1 MKKVNCMKEILE
13 ALILLITALKNWA
26 ISNSNAIFVSL
37 FAAFIGWIIV
47 KIYKYIK
54 SKPKE
59 LVELLLSPSNFN
71 ERDYGKELSKALKID
86 DIMQGN
92 FPEYTD
98 YILIQ
103 YGSSVEVD
111 GTLPK
116 DYDFIVLMMGFPK
129 EGRRYLH
136 NKGTNPGDGTYRKS
150 DIDVDIVFRDYL
162 SFLYAASSGMPYENS
177 IIANGKLIK
186 GNLGY
191 FQWLKNITMNLMFDR
206 DFLIR
211 RYKDKIII
219 EKQGF
224 QKCLNEHEKYEHDK
238 YYVIRSGYYY
248 VTSLLQLSRIEK
260 FEKVFFRD
268 DVISLSKVR
277 LFYNDFDD
285 ENLKNK
291 YMQLVECLKRNSP
304 LDNIS
309 IDDIKLLLLE
319 VEKLVK
325 VND

>member
-1 MKKVNCMKEILE
+1 MVDCMKEILE
-13 ALILLITALKNWA
+13 ALILLLTALKNWA
-26 ISNSNAIFVSL
+26 ISNSNGIIVSL
-37 FAAFIGWIIV
+37 VSAFIGGLIF
-47 KIYKYIK
+47 KIWKYIK
-54 SKPKE
+54 NKPKE
-59 LVELLLSPSNFN
+59 LVKLLLSPGNFN
-71 ERDYGKELSKALKID
+71 ERDYGKELSNALRID
-86 DIMQGN
+86 DIMRGK

-98 YILIQ
+98 YLLIQ

-116 DYDFIVLMMGFPK
+116 DYDFIVLMLGFPK

-136 NKGTNPGDGTYRKS
+136 NKGTNPGDGTYRKN

-162 SFLYAASSGMPYENS
+162 SFLYAASAGMPYENS
-177 IIANGKLIK
+177 VIANGKLIK

-211 RYKDKIII
+211 RYKEKIII
-219 EKQGF
+219 EKQEF
-224 QKCLNEHEKYEHDK
+224 QKCLNEHEKYKHDK

-248 VTSLLQLSRIEK
+248 VTSILQLSRIQK

-268 DVISLSKVR
+268 DTISLSKVR
-277 LFYNDFDD
+277 LFYNDIDD

-291 YMQLVECLKRNSP
+291 YMQLVECLKRNAP
-304 LDNIS
+304 LENIS
-309 IDDIKLLLLE
+309 IGDIKLLLIK
-319 VEKLVK
+319 VEKLVE

>member
-1 MKKVNCMKEILE
+1 MKEILE

-26 ISNSNAIFVSL
+26 VSNSNEIFIGL
-37 FAAFIGWIIV
+37 FTTFIGWIIY

-92 FPEYTD
+92 FPEYTG

-136 NKGTNPGDGTYRKS
+136 NKGTNPGDGTYRKGN
-150 DIDVDIVFRDYL
+150 IDVDIVFRDYL

-206 DFLIR
+206 DFLKR

-219 EKQGF
+219 EKQEF
-224 QKCLNEHEKYEHDK
+224 QKCLKEHEKYEHDK

-268 DVISLSKVR
+268 DLISLSKVR

-319 VEKLVK
+319 VEKLVE

>member
-26 ISNSNAIFVSL
+26 VSNSNEIFVGL
-37 FAAFIGWIIV
+37 FVSFICWITI

-71 ERDYGKELSKALKID
+71 DRDYGKELSKALKID

-219 EKQGF
+219 EKQEF
-224 QKCLNEHEKYEHDK
+224 QKCLNGHEKYEHDK

-304 LDNIS
+304 LDKIT

>member
-1 MKKVNCMKEILE
+1 MKEILE

-26 ISNSNAIFVSL
+26 VSNSNGIFVGL
-37 FAAFIGWIIV
+37 VTTFIAWIIYN
-47 KIYKYIK
+47 IYKYIK

-177 IIANGKLIK
+177 IIVNGKLIK

-219 EKQGF
+219 EKQEF

-319 VEKLVK
+319 VEKLVE

>member
-1 MKKVNCMKEILE
+1 METVGCMEEILE
-13 ALILLITALKNWA
+13 ALILLLKALKKWFLSY
-26 ISNSNAIFVSL
+26 SNDIIVGL
-37 FAAFIGWIIV
+37 VTTFIGWIIYN
-47 KIYKYIK
+47 IYKYIK
-54 SKPKE
+54 RKPKK
-59 LVELLLSPSNFN
+59 LVEVLSSRGNFN
-71 ERDYGKELSKALKID
+71 ERDYGNELSKALKIEN
-86 DIMQGN
+86 IMQAN

-103 YGSSVEVD
+103 YGSSVEAN

-136 NKGTNPGDGTYRKS
+136 NKGTNPGDGTYRKN

-162 SFLYAASSGMPYENS
+162 SFLYAASAGMPYENS
-177 IIANGKLIK
+177 VIANGKLIK

-191 FQWLKNITMNLMFDR
+191 FQWLKNITKNLMFDR

-219 EKQGF
+219 EKQEF
-224 QKCLNEHEKYEHDK
+224 QKCLNEHEKYGHDK

-248 VTSLLQLSRIEK
+248 ATSILQLSRIEK

-277 LFYNDFDD
+277 VFYNDLS
-285 ENLKNK
+285 NGNIKNK
-291 YMQLVECLKRNSP
+291 YMQLVECLKRNDP
-304 LDNIS
+304 LDDIS
-309 IDDIKLLLLE
+309 IDDIKLILLE
-319 VEKLVK
+319 VEKLVE

>member
-1 MKKVNCMKEILE
+1 MKEILE

-162 SFLYAASSGMPYENS
+162 SFLYAASSGMPY
-177 IIANGKLIK
+177 
-186 GNLGY
+186 
-191 FQWLKNITMNLMFDR
+191 
-206 DFLIR
+206 
-211 RYKDKIII
+211 
-219 EKQGF
+219 
-224 QKCLNEHEKYEHDK
+224 
-238 YYVIRSGYYY
+238 
-248 VTSLLQLSRIEK
+248 
-260 FEKVFFRD
+260 
-268 DVISLSKVR
+268 
-277 LFYNDFDD
+277 
-285 ENLKNK
+285 
-291 YMQLVECLKRNSP
+291 
-304 LDNIS
+304 
-309 IDDIKLLLLE
+309 
-319 VEKLVK
+319 
-325 VND
+325 

>member
-1 MKKVNCMKEILE
+1 MEGMSELVE
-13 ALILLITALKNWA
+13 LLITKLINFV
-26 ISNSNAIFVSL
+26 ISNLNE
-37 FAAFIGWIIV
+37 IIV
-47 KIYKYIK
+47 GLVTTFIVWFGIKIYKYFVR
-54 SKPKE
+54 KPKE

-71 ERDYGKELSKALKID
+71 ERDYGNELSRALKID

-103 YGSSVEVD
+103 YGSSVEAN

-136 NKGTNPGDGTYRKS
+136 NKGTKFGGDTYRKS
-150 DIDVDIVFRDYL
+150 DMDVDIVFRDYL
-162 SFLYAASSGMPYENS
+162 SFLYAASAGMPYEIS
-177 IIANGKLIK
+177 VIANGKLIK

-219 EKQGF
+219 EKQEF
-224 QKCLNEHEKYEHDK
+224 QKCLNEHEKYGHDK

-248 VTSLLQLSRIEK
+248 VTSILQLSRVEK

-277 LFYNDFDD
+277 SFYNDLDD
-285 ENLKNK
+285 GNLKSK
-291 YMQLVECLKRNSP
+291 YMQLVECLKRNAP
-304 LDNIS
+304 LEDIS
-309 IDDIKLLLLE
+309 IDDIQLLLLE
-319 VEKLVK
+319 VEKLVE

>member
-1 MKKVNCMKEILE
+1 MIEILE
-13 ALILLITALKNWA
+13 AFKLLLTALKNWLVSY
-26 ISNSNAIFVSL
+26 SNEIIIGLVTT
-37 FAAFIGWIIV
+37 FIGGIIYR
-47 KIYKYIK
+47 IYKFIK

-59 LVELLLSPSNFN
+59 LVELLLSPGNFN
-71 ERDYGKELSKALKID
+71 KRDYGNELSKALKID
-86 DIMQGN
+86 DIMQNN
-92 FPEYTD
+92 FPEYSD

-103 YGSSVEVD
+103 YGSSVEAN
-111 GTLPK
+111 GTLAK

-136 NKGTNPGDGTYRKS
+136 NKGTNPGDGTFRKN

-162 SFLYAASSGMPYENS
+162 SFLYAASAGMPYENS
-177 IIANGKLIK
+177 VIANGKLIK
-186 GNLGY
+186 GNFGY

-211 RYKDKIII
+211 RYMDKIII
-219 EKQGF
+219 EKQEF
-224 QKCLNEHEKYEHDK
+224 QKCLNEHEKYGHDK

-248 VTSLLQLSRIEK
+248 LTSILQLSRIKK

-268 DVISLSKVR
+268 AVISLSKVR
-277 LFYNDFDD
+277 LFYNDLDD
-285 ENLKNK
+285 GNLKNK
-291 YMQLVECLKRNSP
+291 YMQLVECLKRNAS
-304 LDNIS
+304 LDDLS

-319 VEKLVK
+319 VEKMVK